1 MTTPEQFIEWVKQI
15 LNIRKTP
22 AVEKAAGILGVT
34 RLTIFR
40 WLNGTMPPS
49 KTASLLMDRIIRD
62 NTDWLP
68 ERAAAFA
75 RRAHEGQTR
84 KFTGAPYYTH
94 VERVAA
100 LVRERT
106 DRTELIAAAYLH
118 DTMEDC
124 GVTYETLA
132 QHFGHAVA
140 NIVHALTNDNAR
152 KKQQGKVRYMIDK
165 LTAMNPD
172 ALLVK
177 LCDILNNI
185 SETHSANQA
194 RNYILIMDG
203 LLSKPPLVWN
213 HTHADLVAQILA
225 AYRQNWS

>member
-1 MTTPEQFIEWVKQI
+1 MATPEQFIDWVKQT

-49 KTASLLMDRIIRD
+49 KTAFLLMDRIIRG

-75 RRAHEGQTR
+75 RQAHEGQTR

-100 LVRERT
+100 LVASRT
-106 DRTELIAAAYLH
+106 DRPELIAAAYLH
-118 DTMEDC
+118 DTIEDC
-124 GVTYETLA
+124 SVTYETLA

-140 NIVHALTNDNAR
+140 NIVHSLTNDNAR
-152 KKQQGKVRYMIDK
+152 KSNREKCA
-165 LTAMNPD
+165 T
-172 ALLVK
+172 
-177 LCDILNNI
+177 
-185 SETHSANQA
+185 
-194 RNYILIMDG
+194 
-203 LLSKPPLVWN
+203 
-213 HTHADLVAQILA
+213 
-225 AYRQNWS
+225 

>member
-1 MTTPEQFIEWVKQI
+1 MIVPDGNLPT
-15 LNIRKTP
+15 
-22 AVEKAAGILGVT
+22 
-34 RLTIFR
+34 
-40 WLNGTMPPS
+40 
-49 KTASLLMDRIIRD
+49 SLFMERIVRD

-75 RRAHEGQTR
+75 RQAHEGQTR

-106 DRTELIAAAYLH
+106 DAPELIAAAYLH

-132 QHFGHAVA
+132 RHFGHAVA
-140 NIVHALTNDNAR
+140 NIVHALTNDDAR

-177 LCDILNNI
+177 LCDILGNI
-185 SETHSANQA
+185 SETQSANQA
-194 RNYILIMDG
+194 RNYILIIDG
-203 LLSKPPLVWN
+203 LLSNPPPAWN
-213 HTHADLVAQILA
+213 KTHADLAAQILA
-225 AYRQNWS
+225 SYRKNWAQE